1 MKMERLTKDYAQK
14 WDTIKVILVMASEK
28 GWKIHQLDVKS
39 AFLHGELPEIVYVDQ
54 PQGYQKKGEAAKV
67 YKLKR
72 TLYGLK

>member
-39 AFLHGELPEIVYVDQ
+39 AFLHGELPEIVYVDR
-54 PQGYQKKGEAAKV
+54 PQGY
-67 YKLKR
+67 
-72 TLYGLK
+72 